1 MMAASVAANES
12 LLADTD
18 RALVVALRR
27 ELHRHPELAFEEYRT
42 AARVASLLSEAGL
55 EVRTGVARTGV
66 VAVLRGRAGASGS
79 ERTLLIR
86 ADMDALPV
94 QEVPGR
100 DYGSAQAGVMHACGH
115 DGHTAMAAVA
125 ALVLARHR
133 DALSGNVVFAFQ
145 PAEET
150 TGGAEL
156 MIAEGA
162 LDDPKVDA
170 AIAIHLANTL
180 RVGQVA
186 VQPGPVTAATDGF
199 RLTIYGKGGHAARPH
214 LSVDPIAV
222 AFQVGTALQTLM
234 TRERSPSQPAVLT
247 IGAIH
252 GGTVGNVI
260 ADEVVMLGTLR
271 TYDAALRELLK
282 ERIAAVT
289 EGIAAALRARASLA
303 WDPGAYPPT
312 INDPVI
318 TALVRRAAETV
329 VGPSGLVEHEP
340 SLGGDDM
347 AFFCA
352 AVPGCYFRVGSGNPE
367 RGLDAPHHSA
377 RFDIDEDAL
386 SIGTEILVRAALD
399 YLRSDA
405 GPPGRIAT
413 DSRQHRP
420 RLSAITPAAGG
431 SKDGR
436 PD

>member
-1 MMAASVAANES
+1 
-12 LLADTD
+12 
-18 RALVVALRR
+18 
-27 ELHRHPELAFEEYRT
+27 
-42 AARVASLLSEAGL
+42 
-55 EVRTGVARTGV
+55 
-66 VAVLRGRAGASGS
+66 
-79 ERTLLIR
+79 
-86 ADMDALPV
+86 MDALPV

-100 DYGSAQAGVMHACGH
+100 AYGSAQAGVMHACGH
-115 DGHTAMAAVA
+115 DGHTAMAVVA
-125 ALVLARHR
+125 ARVLARHR
-133 DALSGNVVFAFQ
+133 DALGGNVVFAFQ

-156 MIAEGA
+156 MIAEGV
-162 LDDPKVDA
+162 LNDPKVDA

-186 VQPGPVTAATDGF
+186 AQPGPVTAATDGF
-199 RLTIYGKGGHAARPH
+199 RLTITGKGGHAARPH

-222 AFQVGTALQTLM
+222 AFQVGTALHTLM

-271 TYDAALRELLK
+271 SYDARLRETLK
-282 ERIAAVT
+282 ERMAAVAA
-289 EGIAAALRARASLA
+289 GVAAALRAQAA
-303 WDPGAYPPT
+303 VEWDPGAYPPT
-312 INDPVI
+312 INDPAI
-318 TALVRRAAETV
+318 TALVRRAAEAV

-386 SIGTEILVRAALD
+386 AIGAEILVRAALD
-399 YLRSDA
+399 YVQSGEPPARSV
-405 GPPGRIAT
+405 PAT
-413 DSRQHRP
+413 SQQRWLEP
-420 RLSAITPAAGG
+420 TPSPAATGAVG
-431 SKDGR
+431 KSL
-436 PD
+436 PA